1 MTDKESV
8 IEGLEH
14 CKKSHCYRCPYV
26 CDGLCGAN
34 CTADLASDVLDLL
47 KEQKEERPRW
57 IPVEEKLPDKEG
69 RYLVCDGGDVLEAQ
83 FYLTGQLRRP
93 EWSTTDCYE
102 SEDLDHVTHWMP
114 LPCPPEGDKV

>member
-1 MTDKESV
+1 MDHL
-8 IEGLEH
+8 INDALE
-14 CKKSHCYRCPYV
+14 
-26 CDGLCGAN
+26 
-34 CTADLASDVLDLL
+34 LL
-47 KEQKEERPRW
+47 NAQPKW

-83 FYLTGQLRRP
+83 FYLTGLLRRP

-114 LPCPPEGDKV
+114 LPEPPEVNQDA

>member
-14 CKKSHCYRCPYV
+14 CKKSYCYRCPYV

-47 KEQKEERPRW
+47 KEQAAEIER
-57 IPVEEKLPDKEG
+57 
-69 RYLVCDGGDVLEAQ
+69 LEH
-83 FYLTGQLRRP
+83 
-93 EWSTTDCYE
+93 
-102 SEDLDHVTHWMP
+102 DLAVTEHNINYYVN
-114 LPCPPEGDKV
+114 GNR

>member
-47 KEQKEERPRW
+47 KEQKEQEAV
-57 IPVEEKLPDKEG
+57 PVIQREVMHMLFWCCSSCG
-69 RYLVCDGGDVLEAQ
+69 VAI
-83 FYLTGQLRRP
+83 
-93 EWSTTDCYE
+93 TD
-102 SEDLDHVTHWMP
+102 
-114 LPCPPEGDKV
+114 GDKFCRNCGKELKWE